1 MNNKDVKPLP
11 IEEWDSSLSHIIEDM
26 NGKPINV
33 HALMAHNPELLN
45 AWWNFRNYS
54 VNGGTLGK
62 RLGELVILRMGIHMK
77 AWYEWGSHVERAMA
91 CGISIEDIERIKNL
105 EKFDD
110 WNEEEGY
117 LLRAVDALVKT
128 HAIPED
134 ILSNLDKYFS
144 TAQIMD
150 IIAIHG
156 MYNILGCMINSWGL
170 ELDPHIKEKLPEGV
184 TRENFE
190 KEFPRS

>member
-1 MNNKDVKPLP
+1 
-11 IEEWDSSLSHIIEDM
+11 M